1 MSSIILLIWLASIA
15 DKVIYTT
22 TSIYVLTGAGIAYL
36 YIMILFLGHVGTDVS
51 YLQKHIKPLMY
62 VFVVA
67 LTISLFTPPKEAIY
81 TMAAV
86 KVTAD
91 VAQTPTAQKA
101 IEAINSAL
109 DNYIQNKKQ
118 PTK

>member
-15 DKVIYTT
+15 DKVIYAM
-22 TSIYVLTGAGIAYL
+22 TSMYVLTGTGIAYL
-36 YIMILFLGHVGTDVS
+36 YIMIMILDDFGTKVS

-62 VFVVA
+62 VFVVS

-86 KVTAD
+86 KVTSD